1 LILGGGALSWLLLVL
16 TAVAAG
22 TAALSVSAEAPEPPP
37 APLASTDA
45 EVCPC
50 HSPKVGASG
59 GYVVCTVKLSPVPPC
74 TFGNCATESPCEWSY
89 SLEVEACDPSIKKV
103 VHRGETAEVRNGRAQ
118 LGDFDITV
126 ACAATGKPRVWF
138 KNAGGTTIGWTEIEF
153 QCEECPQ

>member
-1 LILGGGALSWLLLVL
+1 MIPGGGGALSWLLLIL

-37 APLASTDA
+37 LSSTDA

-74 TFGNCATESPCEWSY
+74 TFGNCVTDSPCEWTY

-103 VHRGETAEVRNGRAQ
+103 VHRGKTADIDNGEAQ
-118 LGDFDITV
+118 LGSFDITV
-126 ACAATGKPRVWF
+126 DCAATGKPRVWF